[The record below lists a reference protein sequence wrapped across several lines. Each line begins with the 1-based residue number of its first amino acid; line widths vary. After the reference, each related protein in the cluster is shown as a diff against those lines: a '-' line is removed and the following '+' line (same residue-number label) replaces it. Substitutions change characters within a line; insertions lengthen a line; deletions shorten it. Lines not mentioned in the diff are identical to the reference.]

1 MTASKTALLCRA
13 TAAARTSLPLL
24 PPAEPLLPHLPP
36 LATLL
41 QSPSPLPQ
49 TPPGLPLLLLLR
61 PAMVLLLLPTRFT
74 FPLSLYNHSLLSPF
88 CAPSPSVLIPLK
100 SSPSSR
106 SRLRRS
112 LHPPAFAFLFY
123 ELRMP
128 ACGAFPLSPLPFS
141 PFLCFID
148 NKRHACLRRVSS
160 LPTALFPCPL
170 LH

>member
-1 MTASKTALLCRA
+1 MRLQPRV
-13 TAAARTSLPLL
+13 
-24 PPAEPLLPHLPP
+24 PACHC
-36 LATLL
+36 
-41 QSPSPLPQ
+41 SPLPSRCCLICLRWRRCCRARVRCRKLRPACHFFCCSGPRWCCCFCRRDSHFLSLCIT
-49 TPPGLPLLLLLR
+49 TPFSPPSVPPLLL
-61 PAMVLLLLPTRFT
+61 
-74 FPLSLYNHSLLSPF
+74 S
-88 CAPSPSVLIPLK
+88 LIPLK